1 MLAAYET
8 ISDPGRRR
16 VYDVQ
21 WVSQKSQREA
31 KKREAE
37 DLDTQRRKAAEAT
50 FCEEKERRA
59 WQERLRPLEQLKNI
73 YNSEIFELNRS
84 IRRLSADLK
93 RLRDQDDL
101 DARKDKAKDSWWTY
115 LTAPVYGK
123 ANETE
128 EQMQQRRDEAVHRR
142 AVKNLKEHDLSQKET
157 KLQTVESTLREL
169 DRRIAAEREKF
180 KDEELKRAAKRQE
193 KSRKE
198 QEMKRREQEQ
208 RVRDEWAKWE
218 ATQAKRRREE
228 ATARAAKD
236 AREAEEATKAR
247 ERERAAREE
256 AMKAGARARAAQ
268 EDLQAKEAKKA
279 EERMQ
284 AAREKETARRK
295 ASWKRAT
302 ASHNYDR
309 PSATFNKDTCQH
321 IGFWPKLQGSH
332 ICSSCNV
339 SQRRFALQCPNCKL
353 IACVN
358 CRKTLKNSNG
368 NRNRGF
374 RNNGNYS
381 HAWNDDDDYF

>member
-1 MLAAYET
+1 MKLLAAYET
-8 ISDPGRRR
+8 ISDPDKRRS
-16 VYDVQ
+16 YDEK
-21 WVSQKSQREA
+21 WISQRGQREA

-59 WQERLRPLEQLKNI
+59 WQERLRPLEQLKNK

-142 AVKNLKEHDLSQKET
+142 AVENLKEYHLSQKEA

-169 DRRIAAEREKF
+169 DRRIAVEREKF
-180 KDEELKRAAKRQE
+180 KDEELKRAAERQE
-193 KSRKE
+193 QSRK
-198 QEMKRREQEQ
+198 EQEQ
-208 RVRDEWAKWE
+208 RVRDEWVKRE
-218 ATQAKRRREE
+218 ATQAKWRREE
-228 ATARAAKD
+228 ATARAAKE

-256 AMKAGARARAAQ
+256 ATKARARARAAQ
-268 EDLQAKEAKKA
+268 EDLQAKQAKKV

-284 AAREKETARRK
+284 AAREEEIARRK

-302 ASHNYDR
+302 ASHNHNR
-309 PSATFNKDTCQH
+309 PSATSNKDTCQH

-332 ICSSCNV
+332 ICSNCNV
-339 SQRRFALQCPNCKL
+339 CQRRFALQCPNCKL

-374 RNNGNYS
+374 RNNRNYS
-381 HAWNDDDDYF
+381 HVWEDDDDYF